1 MNFSIHLPQ
10 PLLLNLDQFAKAHNT
25 SRSSVVREAV
35 QAYLAREKKSEW
47 PADLLAWMQEGLEPG
62 FQPESDDGPDWEAIR
77 RESNEGW
84 EAQTEAFLKDFGTLA

>member
-35 QAYLAREKKSEW
+35 QAYLVKETKSEW
-47 PADLLAWMQEGLEPG
+47 PADLVAWMKTP
-62 FQPESDDGPDWEAIR
+62 PDASDTEDWPDFDAIR
-77 RESNEGW
+77 KESNESYQ
-84 EAQTEAFLKDFGTLA
+84 AQSDAIQKEIFQ